1 MIISRTPFRISFF
14 GGGTDFPEFFGE
26 HGGAVLAGAINK
38 FCYITVHRLP
48 PFFKYRFKANYARME
63 MVQNVRDFEHPLVR
77 ECMRRFPTRECMEVA
92 HVADLPGRTGLGS
105 SSSFTVGLLHA
116 LHAYHRHRA
125 TPEQL
130 AREAVDVE
138 RRKVGDPGGWQD
150 QYVAAYGGF
159 LRLDFSG
166 RNRVAVTRLSVPR
179 SRIAELEKHLLLF
192 YMGFEQTAQH
202 ILEKQRK
209 RARKNEAAL
218 REMRQMVDEAER
230 IMQGHGSL
238 RPFGELLHDAWL
250 RKQSLANGITTT
262 EIDRAYAAAR
272 RAGAL
277 GGKILGAGGRGF
289 LLLFAKPARHPAIR
303 RALRGLKEVDFTFTP
318 EGSRIIFTAEE

>member
-14 GGGTDFPEFFGE
+14 GGGTDFPEFFNE
-26 HGGAVLAGAINK
+26 HEGAVLAATINK

-48 PFFKYRFKANYARME
+48 PFFTYRFKANYARME
-63 MVQNVRDFEHPLVR
+63 TVQNVRDFEHPLVR
-77 ECMRRFPTRECMEVA
+77 ECMKRFPVRECMEVA

-116 LHAYHRHRA
+116 LHAYFGHRIP
-125 TPEQL
+125 PEQL

-150 QYVAAYGGF
+150 QYAAAYGGF

-166 RNRVAVTRLSVPR
+166 RNRVAVTRVAVPR
-179 SRIAELEKHLLLF
+179 SRIAQLEEHLLLF
-192 YMGFEQTAQH
+192 YMGFEQTAHH
-202 ILEKQRK
+202 ILADQRK

-218 REMRQMVDEAER
+218 REMRRMVDEAER
-230 IMQGHGSL
+230 IVQGRGTL
-238 RPFGELLHDAWL
+238 RPFGELLHEAWL
-250 RKQSLANGITTT
+250 RKRGLARGITTD
-262 EIDRAYAAAR
+262 EIDGAYGAAR

-289 LLLFAKPARHPAIR
+289 LLLFAHPARHPAIR
-303 RALRGLKEVDFTFTP
+303 RSLRGLKEVDFTFTS